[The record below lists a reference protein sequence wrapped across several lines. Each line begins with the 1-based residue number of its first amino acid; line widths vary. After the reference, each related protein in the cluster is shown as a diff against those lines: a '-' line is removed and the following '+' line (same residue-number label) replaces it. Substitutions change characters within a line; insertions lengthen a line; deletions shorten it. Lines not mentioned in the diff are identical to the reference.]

1 MKKMNNYINTLH
13 KNSEGFITVA
23 KMKKHW
29 QQYYFEGINDLSIN
43 LNDKDVYISQ
53 NTFNNRSR
61 RLTHLK
67 ELKALYIDID
77 CYKVNLS
84 KEAVKYFM
92 ENDLYGQIPV
102 PNMLVDSGRGLY
114 YIIFLENTVAE
125 DLPKWQLIEK
135 YLYEKLKDLGAD
147 NKALDATRVLRVVG
161 STNSKNN
168 ELVKVIDT
176 YDYQYTLD
184 EIIENYIPEVIE
196 DRKEKQKPL
205 GERKKG
211 RKKKF
216 VSLFN
221 LYNLYYTRFKDI
233 KKLVEIRNYEMTGY
247 REITLFLIRYFLNV
261 YHGDDDLVMEEV
273 IEINNSFTEPLEINE
288 VFNATRSGAIGA
300 TESVYKYSNDKL
312 IKLLDITPSE
322 QKEMATII
330 GKSEKYYRNNKNRRE
345 QRRNEEGLTNKEAE
359 RIKNEKDI
367 LELKRKKYTLKQI
380 SKELNLSI
388 SYVKKISMKM
398 SQ

>member
-1 MKKMNNYINTLH
+1 MNNYINTLH

-84 KEAVKYFM
+84 KEAVKYFL

-102 PNMLVDSGRGLY
+102 PNMLIDSGRGLY
-114 YIIFLENTVAE
+114 YIIFLENTIAE
-125 DLPKWQLIEK
+125 ELPKWQLIEK

-147 NKALDATRVLRVVG
+147 NKALDATRVLRVTGTV
-161 STNSKNN
+161 NSKNN
-168 ELVKVIDT
+168 SIVKVIDT

-184 EIIENYIPEVIE
+184 EIIENYIPEVNE
-196 DRKEKQKPL
+196 DRKEKQKPK
-205 GERKKG
+205 GVRKKG

-288 VFNATRSGAIGA
+288 VFNATRSGVIGA

-330 GKSEKYYRNNKNRRE
+330 GKSEKYYRNNKNRRDN
-345 QRRNEEGLTNKEAE
+345 RRDENGLTQRESSKLN
-359 RIKNEKDI
+359 NENEI

-380 SKELNLSI
+380 SEKLNLSI
-388 SYVKKISMKM
+388 DYVKKVSRKANR
-398 SQ
+398 

>member
-1 MKKMNNYINTLH
+1 MNNYINTLH
-13 KNSEGFITVA
+13 KDSEGYITVA
-23 KMKKHW
+23 KMGNRW

-43 LNDKDVYISQ
+43 LKGKDVYISQ
-53 NTFNNRSR
+53 NTFNNKSR
-61 RLTHLK
+61 RLIHLK

-77 CYKVNLS
+77 CYKMNLS

-102 PNMLVDSGRGLY
+102 PNMLIDSGRGLY
-114 YIIFLENTVAE
+114 YIIFLENTMAE
-125 DLPKWQLIEK
+125 ELPKWQLVEK

-147 NKALDATRVLRVVG
+147 NKALDATRVLRVTGTV
-161 STNSKNN
+161 NSKNN
-168 ELVKVIDT
+168 SIVKVIDT

-184 EIIENYIPEVIE
+184 EIIENYIPEVNE
-196 DRKEKQKPL
+196 DRKEKQKPK
-205 GERKKG
+205 GVRKKG

-221 LYNLYYTRFKDI
+221 LYNLYYTRFMDI

-273 IEINNSFTEPLEINE
+273 LEINNSFTEPLEKDE
-288 VFNATRSGAIGA
+288 VFKATISGATRA
-300 TESVYKYSNDKL
+300 TENVYKYSNDKL
-312 IKLLDITPSE
+312 IKLLDITPLE

-330 GKSEKYYRNNKNRRE
+330 SKSEKYYRNNKNRRE
-345 QRRNEEGLTNKEAE
+345 QRRNEEGLTNKEADKL
-359 RIKNEKDI
+359 KNEERI

>member
-1 MKKMNNYINTLH
+1 MNNYINTLH
-13 KNSEGFITVA
+13 KNSQGFITVA

-61 RLTHLK
+61 RLIHLK

-184 EIIENYIPEVIE
+184 EIIENYIPEVNE
-196 DRKEKQKPL
+196 DRKEKQKPK
-205 GERKKG
+205 GVRKKG

-345 QRRNEEGLTNKEAE
+345 QRRNEEGLTNKEADKL
-359 RIKNEKDI
+359 KNEERI

>member
-1 MKKMNNYINTLH
+1 MNNYINTLH
-13 KNSEGFITVA
+13 KDSEGYITVA
-23 KMKKHW
+23 KMGNRW

-43 LNDKDVYISQ
+43 LKGKDVYISQ
-53 NTFNNRSR
+53 NTFNNKSR
-61 RLTHLK
+61 RLIHLK

-77 CYKVNLS
+77 CYKMNLS

-102 PNMLVDSGRGLY
+102 PNMLIDSGRGLY
-114 YIIFLENTVAE
+114 YIIFLENTIAE
-125 DLPKWQLIEK
+125 ELPKWQLVEK

-147 NKALDATRVLRVVG
+147 NKALDATRVLRVTGTV
-161 STNSKNN
+161 NSKNN
-168 ELVKVIDT
+168 SIVKVIDT

-184 EIIENYIPEVIE
+184 EIIENYIPEIIE
-196 DRKEKQKPL
+196 DRKEKQKPK
-205 GERKKG
+205 GVRKKG

-216 VSLFN
+216 VSLFT
-221 LYNLYYTRFKDI
+221 LYKLYYTRFKDI

-247 REITLFLIRYFLNV
+247 REVTLFLLRYFMNV
-261 YHGDDDLVMEEV
+261 YHGDDDLVMEE
-273 IEINNSFTEPLEINE
+273 ILEINNSFTEPLEKDE
-288 VFNATRSGAIGA
+288 VFKATLSGATRA
-300 TESVYKYSNDKL
+300 TENVYKYSNDKL
-312 IKLLDITPSE
+312 IKLLDITPLE
-322 QKEMATII
+322 QKQMATII
-330 GKSEKYYRNNKNRRE
+330 SKTEKYYRNNKNRRNN
-345 QRRNEEGLTNKEAE
+345 RRNEEGLTNKEAE

>member
-1 MKKMNNYINTLH
+1 MNNYINTLH

-330 GKSEKYYRNNKNRRE
+330 GKSEKYYRNNKNRRDN
-345 QRRNEEGLTNKEAE
+345 RRDENGLTQRESSKLN
-359 RIKNEKDI
+359 NENEI

-380 SKELNLSI
+380 SEKLNLSI
-388 SYVKKISMKM
+388 DYVKKVSRKGN
-398 SQ
+398 Q

>member
-1 MKKMNNYINTLH
+1 MNNYINTLH
-13 KNSEGFITVA
+13 KDSEGYITVA
-23 KMKKHW
+23 KMGNRW

-43 LNDKDVYISQ
+43 LKGKDVYISQ
-53 NTFNNRSR
+53 NTFNNKSR
-61 RLTHLK
+61 RLIHLK

-77 CYKVNLS
+77 CYKMNLS

-102 PNMLVDSGRGLY
+102 PNMLIDSGRGLY
-114 YIIFLENTVAE
+114 YIIFLENTMAE
-125 DLPKWQLIEK
+125 ELPKWQLVEK

-147 NKALDATRVLRVVG
+147 NKALDATRVLRVTGTV
-161 STNSKNN
+161 NSKNN
-168 ELVKVIDT
+168 SIVKVIDT

-184 EIIENYIPEVIE
+184 EIIENYIPEVNE
-196 DRKEKQKPL
+196 DRKEKQKPK
-205 GERKKG
+205 GVRKKG

-221 LYNLYYTRFKDI
+221 LYNLYYTRFMDI

-273 IEINNSFTEPLEINE
+273 LEINNSFTEPLEKDE
-288 VFNATRSGAIGA
+288 VFKATLSGATRA
-300 TESVYKYSNDKL
+300 TENVYKYSNDKL
-312 IKLLDITPSE
+312 IKLLDITPLE

-330 GKSEKYYRNNKNRRE
+330 SKTEKYYRNNKSRRDN
-345 QRRNEEGLTNKEAE
+345 RRNEEGLTNKEADKL
-359 RIKNEKDI
+359 KNEERI

>member
-1 MKKMNNYINTLH
+1 MNNYINTLH

-288 VFNATRSGAIGA
+288 VFNATRSGVIGA

-330 GKSEKYYRNNKNRRE
+330 GKSEKYYRNNKNRRDN
-345 QRRNEEGLTNKEAE
+345 RRDENGLTQRESSKLN
-359 RIKNEKDI
+359 NENEI

-380 SKELNLSI
+380 SEKLNLSI
-388 SYVKKISMKM
+388 DYVKKVSRKANR
-398 SQ
+398 

>member
-1 MKKMNNYINTLH
+1 MNNYINTLH

-84 KEAVKYFM
+84 KEATKYFL

-102 PNMLVDSGRGLY
+102 PNMLIDSGRGLY
-114 YIIFLENTVAE
+114 YIIFLENTKVE
-125 DLPKWQLIEK
+125 DLPKWQLVER
-135 YLYEKLKDLGAD
+135 YLYEKLKNLGAD

-184 EIIENYIPEVIE
+184 EIIENYIPEVVE
-196 DRKEKQKPL
+196 DRKEKQNPK
-205 GERKKG
+205 GVRKKG

-288 VFNATRSGAIGA
+288 VFNATRSGVIGA
-300 TESVYKYSNDKL
+300 AESVYKYSNDKL

-345 QRRNEEGLTNKEAE
+345 QRRNEEGLTNKEADKL
-359 RIKNEKDI
+359 KNEERV

>member
-1 MKKMNNYINTLH
+1 MNNYINTLH
-13 KNSEGFITVA
+13 KDSEGYITVA
-23 KMKKHW
+23 KMGNRW

-43 LNDKDVYISQ
+43 LKGKDVYISQ
-53 NTFNNRSR
+53 NTFNNKSR
-61 RLTHLK
+61 RLIHLK

-77 CYKVNLS
+77 CYKMNLS

-102 PNMLVDSGRGLY
+102 PNMLIDSGRGLY
-114 YIIFLENTVAE
+114 YIIFLENTMAE
-125 DLPKWQLIEK
+125 ELPKWQLVEK

-147 NKALDATRVLRVVG
+147 NKALDATRVLRVTGTV
-161 STNSKNN
+161 NSKNN
-168 ELVKVIDT
+168 SIVKVIDT

-184 EIIENYIPEVIE
+184 EIIENYIPEIIE
-196 DRKEKQKPL
+196 DRKEKQKPK
-205 GERKKG
+205 GVRKKG

-216 VSLFN
+216 VSLFT

-288 VFNATRSGAIGA
+288 VFKATLSGATRA
-300 TESVYKYSNDKL
+300 TENVYKYSNDKL
-312 IKLLDITPSE
+312 IKLLDITPLE
-322 QKEMATII
+322 QKQMATII
-330 GKSEKYYRNNKNRRE
+330 SKTEKYYRNNKNRRNN
-345 QRRNEEGLTNKEAE
+345 RRNEEGLTNKEAE

>member
-1 MKKMNNYINTLH
+1 MNSYVNTLH
-13 KNSEGFITVA
+13 KDSEGYITVA
-23 KMKKHW
+23 KMGSRW

-43 LNDKDVYISQ
+43 LKGKDVYISQ
-53 NTFNNRSR
+53 NTFNNKSR
-61 RLTHLK
+61 RLIHLK

-84 KEAVKYFM
+84 KDAVKYFL
-92 ENDLYGQIPV
+92 ENDLYGQIPI
-102 PNMLVDSGRGLY
+102 PNMLIDSGRGLY
-114 YIIFLENTVAE
+114 YIIFLENTGAE
-125 DLPKWQLIEK
+125 ELPKWQLVER

-147 NKALDATRVLRVVG
+147 NRALDATRVLRVTGTV
-161 STNSKNN
+161 NSKNN

-176 YDYQYTLD
+176 YDYQYTLN
-184 EIIENYIPEVIE
+184 EIIENYIPEIIE

-247 REITLFLIRYFLNV
+247 REVTLFLVRYFLNI

-273 IEINNSFTEPLEINE
+273 IEINNSFTEPLEKDE
-288 VFNATRSGAIGA
+288 VFKATLSGATRA
-300 TESVYKYSNDKL
+300 TENVYKYSNDKL
-312 IKLLDITPSE
+312 IKILDITPSE

-330 GKSEKYYRNNKNRRE
+330 GKSEKYYRNNKNRRDN
-345 QRRNEEGLTNKEAE
+345 RRDENGLTQRESSKLN
-359 RIKNEKDI
+359 NENEI

-380 SKELNLSI
+380 SEKLNLSI
-388 SYVKKISMKM
+388 DYVKKVSRKANR
-398 SQ
+398 

>member
-1 MKKMNNYINTLH
+1 MNNYINTLH

-84 KEAVKYFM
+84 KEATKYFL

-102 PNMLVDSGRGLY
+102 PNMLIDSGRGLY
-114 YIIFLENTVAE
+114 YIIFLENTKVE
-125 DLPKWQLIEK
+125 DLPKWQLVER
-135 YLYEKLKDLGAD
+135 YLYEKLKNLGAD

>member
-1 MKKMNNYINTLH
+1 MNNYINTLH

-77 CYKVNLS
+77 CYKINLS

-102 PNMLVDSGRGLY
+102 PNMLIDSGRGLY
-114 YIIFLENTVAE
+114 YIIFLENTKVE
-125 DLPKWQLIEK
+125 DLPKWQLVER
-135 YLYEKLKDLGAD
+135 YLYEKLKKLGAD

-184 EIIENYIPEVIE
+184 EIIENYIPEVNE

-330 GKSEKYYRNNKNRRE
+330 GKSEKYYRNNKNRRDN
-345 QRRNEEGLTNKEAE
+345 RRDENGLTQRESSKLN
-359 RIKNEKDI
+359 NENEI

-380 SKELNLSI
+380 SKKLNLSI
-388 SYVKKISMKM
+388 DYVKKVSRKANR
-398 SQ
+398 

>member
-1 MKKMNNYINTLH
+1 MNNYINTLH
-13 KNSEGFITVA
+13 KDSEGYITVA
-23 KMKKHW
+23 KMGNRW

-43 LNDKDVYISQ
+43 LKGKDVYISQ
-53 NTFNNRSR
+53 NTFNNKSR
-61 RLTHLK
+61 RLIHLK

-77 CYKVNLS
+77 CYKMNLS

-102 PNMLVDSGRGLY
+102 PNMLIDSGRGLY
-114 YIIFLENTVAE
+114 YIIFLENTMAE
-125 DLPKWQLIEK
+125 ELPKWQLVEK

-147 NKALDATRVLRVVG
+147 NKALDATRVLRVTGTV
-161 STNSKNN
+161 NSKNN
-168 ELVKVIDT
+168 SIVKVIET

-184 EIIENYIPEVIE
+184 EIIENYIPEVNE
-196 DRKEKQKPL
+196 DRKEKQKPK
-205 GERKKG
+205 GVRKKG

-221 LYNLYYTRFKDI
+221 LYNLYYTRFMDI

-273 IEINNSFTEPLEINE
+273 LEINNSFTEPLEKDE
-288 VFNATRSGAIGA
+288 VFKATLSGATRA
-300 TESVYKYSNDKL
+300 TENVYKYSNDKL
-312 IKLLDITPSE
+312 IKLLDITPLE

-330 GKSEKYYRNNKNRRE
+330 SKTEKYYRNNKNRRE

-367 LELKRKKYTLKQI
+367 LKLKRKKYTLKQI

>member
-1 MKKMNNYINTLH
+1 MNNYINTLH
-13 KNSEGFITVA
+13 KDSEGYITVA
-23 KMKKHW
+23 KMGNRW

-43 LNDKDVYISQ
+43 LKGKDVYISQ
-53 NTFNNRSR
+53 NTFNNKSR
-61 RLTHLK
+61 RLIHLK

-77 CYKVNLS
+77 CYKMNLS

-102 PNMLVDSGRGLY
+102 PNMLIDSGRGLY
-114 YIIFLENTVAE
+114 YIIFLENTMAE
-125 DLPKWQLIEK
+125 ELPKWQLVEK

-147 NKALDATRVLRVVG
+147 NKALDATRVLRVTGTV
-161 STNSKNN
+161 NSKNN
-168 ELVKVIDT
+168 SIVKVIDT

-184 EIIENYIPEVIE
+184 EIIENYIPEIIE
-196 DRKEKQKPL
+196 DRKEKQKPK
-205 GERKKG
+205 GVRKKG

-216 VSLFN
+216 VSLFT
-221 LYNLYYTRFKDI
+221 LYKLYYTRFKDI

-273 IEINNSFTEPLEINE
+273 LEINNSFTEPLEKDE
-288 VFNATRSGAIGA
+288 VFKATISGATRA
-300 TESVYKYSNDKL
+300 TENVYKYSNDKL
-312 IKLLDITPSE
+312 IKLLDITPLE

-330 GKSEKYYRNNKNRRE
+330 SKTEKYYRNNKNRRE

>member
-1 MKKMNNYINTLH
+1 MNNYINTLH

-84 KEAVKYFM
+84 KEATKYFL

-102 PNMLVDSGRGLY
+102 PNMLIDSGRGLY

-196 DRKEKQKPL
+196 DRKEKQNPK
-205 GERKKG
+205 GVRKKG

-312 IKLLDITPSE
+312 IKLLNITPSE

-345 QRRNEEGLTNKEAE
+345 QRRNEEGLTNKEADKL
-359 RIKNEKDI
+359 KNEERI

>member
-1 MKKMNNYINTLH
+1 MNNYINTLH

-84 KEAVKYFM
+84 KEATKYFL

-102 PNMLVDSGRGLY
+102 PNMLIDSGRGLY
-114 YIIFLENTVAE
+114 YIIFLENTKVE
-125 DLPKWQLIEK
+125 DLPKWQLVEH
-135 YLYEKLKDLGAD
+135 YLYEKLKNLGAD

-184 EIIENYIPEVIE
+184 EIIENYIPEVNE
-196 DRKEKQKPL
+196 DRKEKQKPK
-205 GERKKG
+205 GVRKKG

-345 QRRNEEGLTNKEAE
+345 QRRNEEGLTNKEADKL
-359 RIKNEKDI
+359 KNEERI

>member
-1 MKKMNNYINTLH
+1 MNNYINTLH

-102 PNMLVDSGRGLY
+102 PNMLIDSGRGLY
-114 YIIFLENTVAE
+114 YIIFLENTKVE
-125 DLPKWQLIEK
+125 DLPKWQLVER
-135 YLYEKLKDLGAD
+135 YLYEKLKNLGAD

-184 EIIENYIPEVIE
+184 EIIENYIPEVNE
-196 DRKEKQKPL
+196 DRKEKQKPK
-205 GERKKG
+205 GVRKKG

-288 VFNATRSGAIGA
+288 VFNATRSGVIGA

-330 GKSEKYYRNNKNRRE
+330 GKSEKYYRNNKNRRDN
-345 QRRNEEGLTNKEAE
+345 RRDENGLTQRESSKLN
-359 RIKNEKDI
+359 NENEI

-380 SKELNLSI
+380 SEKLNLSI
-388 SYVKKISMKM
+388 DYVKKVSRKANR
-398 SQ
+398 

>member
-1 MKKMNNYINTLH
+1 MNNYINTLH

-43 LNDKDVYISQ
+43 LKGKDVYISQ

-61 RLTHLK
+61 QLIHLK

-84 KEAVKYFM
+84 KEATKYFL

-102 PNMLVDSGRGLY
+102 PNMLIDSGRGLY
-114 YIIFLENTVAE
+114 YIIFLENTKVE
-125 DLPKWQLIEK
+125 DLPKWQLVER
-135 YLYEKLKDLGAD
+135 YLYEKLKNLGAD

-196 DRKEKQKPL
+196 DRKEKQKPK
-205 GERKKG
+205 GVRKKG

-330 GKSEKYYRNNKNRRE
+330 GKSEKYYRNNKNRRDN
-345 QRRNEEGLTNKEAE
+345 RRDENGLTQRESSKLN
-359 RIKNEKDI
+359 NENEI

-380 SKELNLSI
+380 SEKLNLSI
-388 SYVKKISMKM
+388 DYVKKVSRKGN
-398 SQ
+398 Q

>member
-1 MKKMNNYINTLH
+1 MNNYINTLH
-13 KNSEGFITVA
+13 KDSEGYITVA
-23 KMKKHW
+23 KMGNRW

-43 LNDKDVYISQ
+43 LKGKDVYISQ
-53 NTFNNRSR
+53 NTFNNKSR
-61 RLTHLK
+61 RLIHLK

-77 CYKVNLS
+77 CYKMNLS

-102 PNMLVDSGRGLY
+102 PNMLIDSGRGLY

-184 EIIENYIPEVIE
+184 EIIENYIPEVVE
-196 DRKEKQKPL
+196 DRKEKQNPK
-205 GERKKG
+205 GVRKKG

-288 VFNATRSGAIGA
+288 VFNATRSGVIGA

-330 GKSEKYYRNNKNRRE
+330 GKSEKYYRNNKNRRDN
-345 QRRNEEGLTNKEAE
+345 RRDENGLTQRESSKLN
-359 RIKNEKDI
+359 NENEI

-380 SKELNLSI
+380 SKKLNLSI
-388 SYVKKISMKM
+388 DYVKKVSRKGN
-398 SQ
+398 Q

>member
-1 MKKMNNYINTLH
+1 MNNYINTLH

-168 ELVKVIDT
+168 SIVKVIDT

-196 DRKEKQKPL
+196 DRKEKQKPK
-205 GERKKG
+205 GIRKKG

-288 VFNATRSGAIGA
+288 VFNATRSGVIGA

-330 GKSEKYYRNNKNRRE
+330 GKSEKYYRNNKNRRDN
-345 QRRNEEGLTNKEAE
+345 RRDENGLTQRESSKLN
-359 RIKNEKDI
+359 NENEI

-380 SKELNLSI
+380 SKKLNLSI
-388 SYVKKISMKM
+388 DYVKKVSRKANR
-398 SQ
+398 

>member
-1 MKKMNNYINTLH
+1 MNNYINTLH
-13 KNSEGFITVA
+13 KNSQGFITVA

-53 NTFNNRSR
+53 NTFNNKSR
-61 RLTHLK
+61 RLIHLK

-84 KEAVKYFM
+84 KDAVKYFM

-168 ELVKVIDT
+168 ELVKVIDS

-184 EIIENYIPEVIE
+184 EIIENYIPEVNE
-196 DRKEKQKPL
+196 DRKEKQKPK
-205 GERKKG
+205 GVRKKG

-288 VFNATRSGAIGA
+288 VFNATRSGVIGA

-330 GKSEKYYRNNKNRRE
+330 GKSEKYYRNNKNRRDN
-345 QRRNEEGLTNKEAE
+345 RRDENGLTQRESSKLN
-359 RIKNEKDI
+359 NENEI

-380 SKELNLSI
+380 SEKLNLSI
-388 SYVKKISMKM
+388 DYVKKVSRKANR
-398 SQ
+398 

>member
-1 MKKMNNYINTLH
+1 MNNYINTLH

-330 GKSEKYYRNNKNRRE
+330 GKSEKYYRNNKNRRNN
-345 QRRNEEGLTNKEAE
+345 RRNEEGLTNKEAE

>member
-1 MKKMNNYINTLH
+1 MNNYINTLH
-13 KNSEGFITVA
+13 KDSEGYITVA
-23 KMKKHW
+23 KMGNRW

-43 LNDKDVYISQ
+43 LKGKDVYISQ

-61 RLTHLK
+61 RLIHLK

-77 CYKVNLS
+77 CYKMNLS

-102 PNMLVDSGRGLY
+102 PNMLIDSGRGLY
-114 YIIFLENTVAE
+114 YIIFLENTMAE
-125 DLPKWQLIEK
+125 ELPKWQLVEK

-147 NKALDATRVLRVVG
+147 NKALDATRVLRVTGTV
-161 STNSKNN
+161 NSKNN
-168 ELVKVIDT
+168 SIVKVIDT

-184 EIIENYIPEVIE
+184 EIIENYIPEIIE
-196 DRKEKQKPL
+196 DRKEKQKPK
-205 GERKKG
+205 GVRKKG

-216 VSLFN
+216 VSLFT
-221 LYNLYYTRFKDI
+221 LYKLYYTRFKDI

-247 REITLFLIRYFLNV
+247 REVTLFLLRYFMNV
-261 YHGDDDLVMEEV
+261 YHGDDDLVMEE
-273 IEINNSFTEPLEINE
+273 ILEINNSFTEPLEKDE
-288 VFNATRSGAIGA
+288 VFKATISGATRA
-300 TESVYKYSNDKL
+300 TENVYKYSNDKL

-322 QKEMATII
+322 QKQMATII
-330 GKSEKYYRNNKNRRE
+330 SKSEKYYRNNKSRRDN
-345 QRRNEEGLTNKEAE
+345 RRNEEGLTNKEADKL
-359 RIKNEKDI
+359 KNEERI

>member
-1 MKKMNNYINTLH
+1 MNNYINTLH
-13 KNSEGFITVA
+13 KDSEGYITVA
-23 KMKKHW
+23 KMGNRW

-43 LNDKDVYISQ
+43 LKGKDVYISQ
-53 NTFNNRSR
+53 NTFNNKSR
-61 RLTHLK
+61 RLIHLK

-77 CYKVNLS
+77 CYKMNLS

-102 PNMLVDSGRGLY
+102 PNMLIDSGRGLY
-114 YIIFLENTVAE
+114 YIIFLENTMAE
-125 DLPKWQLIEK
+125 ELPKWQLVEK

-147 NKALDATRVLRVVG
+147 NKALDATRVLRVTGTV
-161 STNSKNN
+161 NSKNN
-168 ELVKVIDT
+168 SIVKVIDT

-196 DRKEKQKPL
+196 DRKEKQKPK
-205 GERKKG
+205 GVRKKG

-221 LYNLYYTRFKDI
+221 LYNLYYTRFMDI

-273 IEINNSFTEPLEINE
+273 LEINNSFTEPLEKDE
-288 VFNATRSGAIGA
+288 VFKATISGATRA
-300 TESVYKYSNDKL
+300 TENVYKYSNDKL
-312 IKLLDITPSE
+312 IKLLDITPLE

-330 GKSEKYYRNNKNRRE
+330 SKSEKYYRNNKNRRE

>member
-1 MKKMNNYINTLH
+1 MNNYINTLH

-84 KEAVKYFM
+84 KEATKYFL

-102 PNMLVDSGRGLY
+102 PNMLIDSGRGLY
-114 YIIFLENTVAE
+114 YIIFLENTKVE
-125 DLPKWQLIEK
+125 DLPKWQLVER
-135 YLYEKLKDLGAD
+135 YLYEKLKNLGAD

-168 ELVKVIDT
+168 ELVKVIDS

-184 EIIENYIPEVIE
+184 EIIENYIPEVNE
-196 DRKEKQKPL
+196 DRKEKQKPK
-205 GERKKG
+205 GVRKKG

-330 GKSEKYYRNNKNRRE
+330 GKSEKYYRNNKNRRDN
-345 QRRNEEGLTNKEAE
+345 RRDENGLTQRESSKLN
-359 RIKNEKDI
+359 NENEI

-380 SKELNLSI
+380 SEKLNLSI
-388 SYVKKISMKM
+388 DYVKKVSRKANR
-398 SQ
+398 

>member
-1 MKKMNNYINTLH
+1 MNNYINTLH

-102 PNMLVDSGRGLY
+102 PNMLIDSGRGLY
-114 YIIFLENTVAE
+114 YIIFLENTKVE
-125 DLPKWQLIEK
+125 DLPKWQLVER
-135 YLYEKLKDLGAD
+135 YLYEKLKKLGAD

-184 EIIENYIPEVIE
+184 EIIENYIPEVIQE
-196 DRKEKQKPL
+196 RKEKQKPK
-205 GERKKG
+205 GVRKKG

-288 VFNATRSGAIGA
+288 VFNATRSGVIGA

-330 GKSEKYYRNNKNRRE
+330 GKSEKYYRNNKNRRDN
-345 QRRNEEGLTNKEAE
+345 RRDENGLTQRESSKLN
-359 RIKNEKDI
+359 NENEI

-380 SKELNLSI
+380 SEKLNLSI
-388 SYVKKISMKM
+388 DYVKKVSRKANL
-398 SQ
+398 

>member
-1 MKKMNNYINTLH
+1 MNNYINTLH

-196 DRKEKQKPL
+196 DRKEKQKPK
-205 GERKKG
+205 GIRKKG

-288 VFNATRSGAIGA
+288 VFNATRSGVIGA

-330 GKSEKYYRNNKNRRE
+330 GKSEKYYRNNKNRRDN
-345 QRRNEEGLTNKEAE
+345 RRDENGLTQRESSKLN
-359 RIKNEKDI
+359 NENEI

-380 SKELNLSI
+380 SKKLNLSI
-388 SYVKKISMKM
+388 DYVKKVSRKGN
-398 SQ
+398 Q

>member
-1 MKKMNNYINTLH
+1 MNNYINTLH

-61 RLTHLK
+61 KLIHLK

-84 KEAVKYFM
+84 KEATKYFL

-102 PNMLVDSGRGLY
+102 PNMLIDSGRGLY

-184 EIIENYIPEVIE
+184 EIIENYIPEITE
-196 DRKEKQKPL
+196 DRKEKQNPK
-205 GERKKG
+205 GVRKKG

-345 QRRNEEGLTNKEAE
+345 QRRNEEGLTNKEADKL
-359 RIKNEKDI
+359 KNEERV

>member
-1 MKKMNNYINTLH
+1 MNNYINTLH
-13 KNSEGFITVA
+13 KNSQGFITVA

-61 RLTHLK
+61 RLIHLK

-84 KEAVKYFM
+84 KEATKYFL

-168 ELVKVIDT
+168 ELVKVIDA

-184 EIIENYIPEVIE
+184 EIIENYIPEVNE
-196 DRKEKQKPL
+196 DRKEKQKPK
-205 GERKKG
+205 GVRKKG

-345 QRRNEEGLTNKEAE
+345 QRRNEEGLTNKEADKL
-359 RIKNEKDI
+359 KNEERI

>member
-1 MKKMNNYINTLH
+1 MNNYINTLH

-84 KEAVKYFM
+84 KEATKYFL

-102 PNMLVDSGRGLY
+102 PNMLIDSGRGLY

-196 DRKEKQKPL
+196 DRKEKQKPK
-205 GERKKG
+205 GVRKKG

-300 TESVYKYSNDKL
+300 TERVYKYSNDKL
-312 IKLLDITPSE
+312 IKLLNITPSE

-345 QRRNEEGLTNKEAE
+345 QRRNEEGLTNKEADKL
-359 RIKNEKDI
+359 KNEERI